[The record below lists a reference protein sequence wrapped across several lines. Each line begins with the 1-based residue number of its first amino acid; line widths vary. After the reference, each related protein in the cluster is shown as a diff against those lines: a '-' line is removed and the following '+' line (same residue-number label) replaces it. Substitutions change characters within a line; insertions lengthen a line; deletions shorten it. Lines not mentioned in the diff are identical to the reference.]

1 VEGAEGRGAE
11 MNGKPKLYLLELI
24 LAALCVGVS
33 TLVMHRVFDVM
44 EIQAFFV
51 AFVAVAMGL
60 AVFWIY
66 FVPRAALPHQRTLG
80 LVTSLFVGLGLAPW
94 VVEPLTE
101 PIFAARSAST
111 SSIRLDLSRADDKS
125 LGPKILEDLN
135 RKLLD
140 DGFARRDIGNER
152 IYTRRG
158 VVFSVES
165 EYDPFERDKGMT
177 VLGGFSSHLGWSAQ
191 GFWFQVD
198 TVEAE
203 GKAYKAGLEAWKR
216 SLNIPY

>member
-1 VEGAEGRGAE
+1 MTR
-11 MNGKPKLYLLELI
+11 NPQLYLMELI
-24 LAALCVGVS
+24 VAALYVGVS

-51 AFVAVAMGL
+51 AFVAVALGL

-66 FVPRAALPHQRTLG
+66 FVPRARLPHQRMLS
-80 LVTSLFVGLGLAPW
+80 LVTSLFVGVGLAPW

-101 PIFAARSAST
+101 PLFAARSAST
-111 SSIRLDLSRADDKS
+111 SSISLDLSRAEDKS

-135 RKLLD
+135 RKLLED
-140 DGFARRDIGNER
+140 DFKRRDIGNER
-152 IYTRRG
+152 IYSRRG
-158 VVFSVES
+158 VVFSIEP
-165 EYDPFERDKGMT
+165 EYDRFARDVGKT
-177 VLGGFSSHLGWSAQ
+177 VLGGFSSHIGWSAQ

-198 TVEAE
+198 KVEAE
-203 GKAYKAGLEAWKR
+203 GKAYQAGLEAWKR